1 MIVSYRDKD
10 YELIEEARVTGSL
23 LPNKNYHEVD
33 IGEEYQF
40 EMVAKAKD
48 SNDNNF
54 LIYWVFTAIKGEEI
68 SYEYLDY
75 SQVSEVTVI

>member
-1 MIVSYRDKD
+1 MIVGYRNKD

-23 LPNKNYHEVD
+23 LPTKNYHEVD

-48 SNDNNF
+48 SNDNDF
-54 LIYWVFTAIKGEEI
+54 PICWAFTAIKGEEI

-75 SQVSEVTVI
+75 SQVSEVTAI